1 MNIQMILFSDLLLID
16 ILSASV
22 RDRLI
27 EQLTREIQALK
38 EELESFR
45 LEVKRRRTIILHYYS
60 AIILHREL
68 TDAVSHT
75 QRNLPMKVNQIFR

>member
-1 MNIQMILFSDLLLID
+1 MCI
-16 ILSASV
+16 ILSVSI

-45 LEVKRRRTIILHYYS
+45 LEVKSSQTQ
-60 AIILHREL
+60 
-68 TDAVSHT
+68 SHT
-75 QRNLPMKVNQIFR
+75 